1 MTIDEAI
8 AHALE
13 VAEKNEC
20 KMTSDDGYTDV
31 SMKRC
36 AAEHRQLAE
45 WLMELKDLRE
55 EYAYISKV
63 SYGYYKE
70 LKEAKRLLKMAVED
84 MQWVNENTQDAD
96 GTCIMRKCEGCGDC
110 PLDINGDLWCKWKH
124 EDEAL
129 NLIGEPNDEP

>member
-20 KMTSDDGYTDV
+20 KMTSDDGCTDV

-45 WLMELKDLRE
+45 WLTELKELRE
-55 EYAYISKV
+55 ENKV
-63 SYGYYKE
+63 LMQECDRLIKE
-70 LKEAKRLLKMAVED
+70 KGRTFEQSQR
-84 MQWVNENTQDAD
+84 
-96 GTCIMRKCEGCGDC
+96 R
-110 PLDINGDLWCKWKH
+110 
-124 EDEAL
+124 
-129 NLIGEPNDEP
+129 